1 MATFEIEESQSMRW
15 VRIDLVDDDCRAER
29 GAMSHMKGA
38 VTMTV
43 PLPTPHAMWVSLFS
57 DESVLRPRYVGTGSV
72 FLDSTLGGYHV
83 FQVTPG
89 ERWILDTKCFW
100 ASDGEV
106 SLRIHRERMLT
117 ALFAGQGLLW
127 YKTAL
132 SGEGQVVLA
141 VDGPVE
147 EVELKDDRL
156 LVDGPY
162 VVAHT
167 AGIRLRMKWPTKSF
181 WSSWLSGQQR
191 TFCYEGTGKLLLCTV
206 PYWRR
211 RMQLERA
218 GTAAG
223 AGA

>member
-15 VRIDLVDDDCRAER
+15 VRIDLVDDDCRTER
-29 GAMSHMKGA
+29 AALNHMKGA
-38 VTMTV
+38 VTMTM
-43 PLPTPHAMWVSLFS
+43 PLPTPYAMWVSLFS
-57 DESVLRPRYVGTGSV
+57 AESVLRPRYVGTGSV

-83 FQVTPG
+83 CRDTPG

-117 ALFAGQGLLW
+117 ALFAGEGLLW

-132 SGEGQVVLA
+132 SGDGQVVL
-141 VDGPVE
+141 V
-147 EVELKDDRL
+147 
-156 LVDGPY
+156 VDGPY

-167 AGIRLRMKWPTKSF
+167 AGIRLAMRRPTKSL
-181 WSSWLSGQQR
+181 WSAWLAGQRR
-191 TFCYEGTGKLLLCTV
+191 TFSYEGTGKLLLCTV

-211 RMQLERA
+211 RMEMERA
-218 GTAAG
+218 GAA
-223 AGA
+223 AAT

>member
-1 MATFEIEESQSMRW
+1 
-15 VRIDLVDDDCRAER
+15 
-29 GAMSHMKGA
+29 
-38 VTMTV
+38 
-43 PLPTPHAMWVSLFS
+43 
-57 DESVLRPRYVGTGSV
+57 V

-83 FQVTPG
+83 FQITPD

-106 SLRIHRERMLT
+106 NLRIHREKMLT
-117 ALFAGQGLLW
+117 ALFAGEGLLW

-132 SGEGQVVLA
+132 SGDGHVVLA

-147 EVELKDDRL
+147 EVTLTNDRL
-156 LVDGPY
+156 IVDGPF

-167 AGIRLRMKWPTKSF
+167 AGITLKMRRPAKSF
-181 WSSWLSGQQR
+181 WSAWLAGQQR
-191 TFCYEGTGKLLLCTV
+191 TFCYEGTGKLFLCTV

-218 GTAAG
+218 AATARP
-223 AGA
+223 